1 MFLRIRYSV
10 TQYFLSFYYAH
21 LLRHV
26 CRLFLNHYFFIVF
39 QGQVTSKKLEQALYF
54 FNVYLFLFYFFG
66 WYHAFVYRNKIP
78 IKNQSVSSIILISC
92 SNMIVNLER
101 PIMVY
106 VPSTLHQ
113 KMEAKNYLMLL
124 FICNAC
130 RYCLKI
136 FVYFNILWLFH

>member
-54 FNVYLFLFYFFG
+54 FLCL
-66 WYHAFVYRNKIP
+66 
-78 IKNQSVSSIILISC
+78 LISLLFFWLVPYFC
-92 SNMIVNLER
+92 LSQQNTYQVSICFFNMIVNLER

-113 KMEAKNYLMLL
+113 KMKAKNYLMLL